1 MIHHLLLLI
10 SENDPELR
18 RATVLDGRLL
28 NFLFSDNVTKAV
40 RGKKLCA
47 RLSSFLTYSSNN
59 HLAKRYLRCLHE
71 EQQDLAVKFY
81 HQVCRVTMEYH
92 SSLRGYGLC
101 SCCITSSAK
110 EILDERLATIFQEFI
125 SELALHQNAGLID
138 DI

>member
-1 MIHHLLLLI
+1 LLFL
-10 SENDPELR
+10 ENDPELR
-18 RATVLDGRLL
+18 RATVLDGRLI
-28 NFLFSDNVTKAV
+28 NFLFSNSATKAV
-40 RGKKLCA
+40 RGDAILVD
-47 RLSSFLTYSSNN
+47 SSISDFL
-59 HLAKRYLRCLHE
+59 LAKRYIRCLHE

-81 HQVCRVTMEYH
+81 HKVCSATMEYH

-110 EILDERLATIFQEFI
+110 EVMEERLAVAFQEFI